1 VSELRFGVVLV
12 NYNGWGD
19 TKECLDSLSACS
31 YTNKSIVVVDNASK
45 EDFTE
50 ELRRIHPD
58 VEWIKSTENTGWSGG
73 NNLGI
78 RFLLQ
83 KPNSPD
89 VILLLNNDTIV
100 SKDIFEVL
108 FQAYLQDYDIVGP
121 VINEYDKPELV
132 QTQGTTFN
140 RRDRSTEFFSVIRT
154 PVNMERIV
162 VTPVDIVNGCA
173 VAIRKEVFEK
183 IGLIDDRFFL
193 ICEESDF
200 CLRALDNGFK
210 CGVVHRVSVWHKH
223 SVSFAKAGKPLQRY
237 YGTRNLFLL
246 LTKHPTGVGRKG
258 WFFSR
263 VAYLR
268 MTYHTYCHEIENV
281 NIPGSQAIC
290 QGFVDGITGVYGK
303 QEIKP
308 GKIVWF
314 VSVVFDTVRNVM
326 NLIPVRRKEKK

>member
-12 NYNGWGD
+12 NYNGWAD
-19 TKECLDSLSACS
+19 TKECLDSLGACS

-45 EDFTE
+45 EDLSG
-50 ELRRIHPD
+50 ELRRTHPD
-58 VEWIKSTENTGWSGG
+58 VEWVTSTENTGWSGG

-83 KPNSPD
+83 KPHPPD

-100 SKDIFEVL
+100 SRDIFDVL
-108 FQAYLQDYDIVGP
+108 LNAILQGYDIVGP
-121 VINEYDKPELV
+121 VINEYNKPELI

-140 RRDRSTEFFSVIRT
+140 RKDRSMEFFSVIRT
-154 PVNMERIV
+154 PIDVERIV

-173 VAIRKEVFEK
+173 VAIKRKVFEK

-200 CLRALDNGFK
+200 CLRALDVGFK

-223 SVSFAKAGKPLQRY
+223 SVTFAKAGKPLQRY
-237 YGTRNLFLL
+237 YGTRNLYLL
-246 LTKHPTGVGRKG
+246 LAKHPTGVGRKG
-258 WFFSR
+258 WLSSR

-268 MTYHTYCHEIENV
+268 MTYHTYCHEIENTNV
-281 NIPGSQAIC
+281 PGAQAIC
-290 QGFVDGITGVYGK
+290 QGLVDGITGAYGK

-308 GKIVWF
+308 GKTVWF
-314 VSVVFDTVRNVM
+314 VSVVFDTVRNVV
-326 NLIPVRRKEKK
+326 NLIPVIRTNKK

>member
-1 VSELRFGVVLV
+1 MSELRFGVVLV
-12 NYNGWGD
+12 NYNGWAD
-19 TKECLDSLSACS
+19 TKECLDSLGACS
-31 YTNKSIVVVDNASK
+31 YIKISIVVVDNASK
-45 EDFTE
+45 EDLSG
-50 ELRRIHPD
+50 ELRRTHPD
-58 VEWIKSTENTGWSGG
+58 VEWVTSTENTGWSGG

-83 KPNSPD
+83 KPHPPD

-100 SKDIFEVL
+100 SRDIFEVL
-108 FQAYLQDYDIVGP
+108 LNAILQGYDIVGP
-121 VINEYDKPELV
+121 VINEYNKPELV

-140 RRDRSTEFFSVIRT
+140 RKDRSMEFFSVIRT
-154 PVNMERIV
+154 PIDVERIV

-173 VAIRKEVFEK
+173 VAIKREVFEK

-200 CLRALDNGFK
+200 CLRALDVGFK

-223 SVSFAKAGKPLQRY
+223 SVTFAKAGKPLQRY
-237 YGTRNLFLL
+237 YGTRNLYLL
-246 LTKHPTGVGRKG
+246 LAKHPTGVGRKG
-258 WFFSR
+258 WLSSR

-268 MTYHTYCHEIENV
+268 MTYHTYCHEIENTNV
-281 NIPGSQAIC
+281 PGAQAIC
-290 QGFVDGITGVYGK
+290 QGLVDGITGAYGK

-308 GKIVWF
+308 GKTVWF

-326 NLIPVRRKEKK
+326 NLIPVIRKNKK